1 MMGIFDQRVHQ
12 AGREVSCREGKHLMY
27 TTCSGMNNNRMM
39 DILFVNGACNTWDT
53 SLVTSDTLHEH
64 TEMKTGP
71 S

>member
-1 MMGIFDQRVHQ
+1 
-12 AGREVSCREGKHLMY
+12 MY